1 MKKPE
6 ALTELMSLVFAH
18 VYTDEEAFIETVAKE
33 FAIGNSGQEVED
45 YIEHMNLGKLREQL
59 GDVISYAWS
68 TFMGRME
75 DDEMYDGAMVEKRA
89 WRKDAMKMAKTIK
102 HAGMPMTLQNA
113 HDAWEKKGVFAAK
126 K

>member
-1 MKKPE
+1 MKKE

-18 VYTDEEAFIETVAKE
+18 VFTDEAAFIDTIAKE

-45 YIEHMNLGKLREQL
+45 FIEHMNIARLAQTP

-75 DDEMYDGAMVEKRA
+75 DDEMYNGANAEKRA
-89 WRKDAMKMAKTIK
+89 WTKDAKKMVQAIK
-102 HAGMPMTLQNA
+102 LAGVPMTMQNA